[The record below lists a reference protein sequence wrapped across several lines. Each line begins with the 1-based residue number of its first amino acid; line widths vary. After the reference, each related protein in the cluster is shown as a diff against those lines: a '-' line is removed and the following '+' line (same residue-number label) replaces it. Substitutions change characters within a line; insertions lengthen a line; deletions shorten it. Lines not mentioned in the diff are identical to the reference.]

1 MPPKASMTTRA
12 SGRFSVRVSWPLA
25 LLVILGAACEARTP
39 MRIRPGPVVTA
50 SQIARSAEFM
60 ERIAVMPFYP
70 EAPSARSVGGGPD
83 AVSWES
89 AALVASYFADA
100 LVAQGVSV
108 IPPNDLEVAFTGQ
121 GLPVPRV
128 DPKTAAERAAKD
140 FGATAVILGRVTRWR
155 EREGSA
161 AGATRPASVAFEV
174 SLHEA
179 PTGRRLWTG
188 RFDETQKSITEAIL
202 RARQYPGRGT
212 RWLTTEEFARW
223 GAQEVARSMMTAP

>member
-1 MPPKASMTTRA
+1 MPPKASFTTHA
-12 SGRFSVRVSWPLA
+12 SGRFSGRVLWSLA
-25 LLVILGAACEARTP
+25 LLAILGAACEARTP

-50 SQIARSAEFM
+50 SRIARSDEFM
-60 ERIAVMPFYP
+60 EKIAVMPFYP
-70 EAPSARSVGGGPD
+70 EAPSGRSIGGGPGV
-83 AVSWES
+83 VSWES
-89 AALVASYFADA
+89 AALVASYLSDA
-100 LVAQGVSV
+100 LVAQGVTV
-108 IPPNDLEVAFTGQ
+108 IAPSDLEVAFTGQ

-128 DPKTAAERAAKD
+128 DPKTAAERAAND

-174 SLHEA
+174 SLHQS

-202 RARQYPGRGT
+202 RARQYPGGGT
-212 RWLTTEEFARW
+212 RWLSTEEFARW
-223 GAQEVARSMMTAP
+223 GAKEVARSMMSAP